1 MEDNKPL
8 GSAESAI
15 GAPNIQTEFKP
26 KRSPRPSRAKPK
38 AEAATASKEAEKMFE
53 ITLHD
58 SKEIPPNGQLIGV
71 NGRQI
76 FLKPGVR
83 RKVPASFL
91 EVLDNAVQ
99 ALPEVNEKLQVIGM
113 RNAPRLTYTLHREA

>member
-38 AEAATASKEAEKMFE
+38 AEAATAPNGEKMYE

-58 SKEIPPNGQLIGV
+58 SKEIPPNGQFVGV
-71 NGRQI
+71 NGRQ
-76 FLKPGVR
+76 FLLKPGR
-83 RKVPASFL
+83 RMKVPASVL
-91 EVLDNAVQ
+91 AVLDNAVQ
-99 ALPEVNEKLQVIGM
+99 SVPEINEKLQVVGM
-113 RNAPRLTYTLHREA
+113 RQAPRLTYTLHRE

>member
-1 MEDNKPL
+1 MENDKPMA
-8 GSAESAI
+8 SAESAI
-15 GAPNIQTEFKP
+15 GAPNIQAEFKP
-26 KRSPRPSRAKPK
+26 KRNRASRAKPK
-38 AEAATASKEAEKMFE
+38 TEAAAASKDAEKMFE

-76 FLKPGVR
+76 FLKPGIR